1 MVRTAWGMVVF
12 VSPLPTAQFSL
23 IEDLDE
29 QYFPHISHM
38 WWTGSATSSNST
50 KLLLISL
57 YKILITENIL
67 IDFNLC
73 NKSFS
78 NFIFINIYIFI
89 NFWSKEIFTES
100 KIYIFKREYLLKLKK
115 RNSCPSLCHRIFAPP
130 PHSTPHKI
138 LGQILYIL

>member
-1 MVRTAWGMVVF
+1 MYIKKANLTNKVRYKHKYKIYNILEFLYRLHGAYNVGLVVF
-12 VSPLPTAQFSL
+12 APPPLPTARFSL
-23 IEDLDE
+23 IVDLDE

-100 KIYIFKREYLLKLKK
+100 KIYIF
-115 RNSCPSLCHRIFAPP
+115 
-130 PHSTPHKI
+130 
-138 LGQILYIL
+138 